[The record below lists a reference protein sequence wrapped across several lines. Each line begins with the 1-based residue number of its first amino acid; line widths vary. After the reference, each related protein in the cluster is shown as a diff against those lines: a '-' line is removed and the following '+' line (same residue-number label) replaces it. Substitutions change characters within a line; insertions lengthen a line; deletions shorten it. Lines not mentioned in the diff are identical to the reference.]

1 MKFILSA
8 LIFLSISLN
17 CFSKTGYKVEY
28 FRNSSG
34 NLQPIIR
41 TYEIKKDIKGVG
53 SVFQSTVEI
62 NNGKVQTYVRDCGWV
77 LIGDLNQTDA
87 SGQKIKNEK
96 LEKLKNGDRIE
107 LKMDNFGSCT
117 VAGWDFF

>member
-1 MKFILSA
+1 MKNFFLPIF
-8 LIFLSISLN
+8 IFLAILN
-17 CFSKTGYKVEY
+17 ANAKTGYKIEY
-28 FRNSSG
+28 YRNSSG
-34 NLQPIIR
+34 NLQPIVR
-41 TYEIKKDIKGVG
+41 TYEIKKEIKGVG

-62 NNGKVQTYVRDCGWV
+62 TNGKVQAYVRDCGWV
-77 LIGDLNQTDA
+77 LIGDLNKTDA

-107 LKMDNFGSCT
+107 LKMENFGSCS